1 VKKLQLVWYKLSSS
15 VKKYLYSKLILL
27 ILRRKSFLKEIKM
40 YKPKIPQDIIQKLY
54 RLREKLAKR
63 GIKKPITVLVREAI
77 EEYLRKL
84 KEI

>member
-1 VKKLQLVWYKLSSS
+1 M
-15 VKKYLYSKLILL
+15 
-27 ILRRKSFLKEIKM
+27 KM
-40 YKPKIPQDIIQKLY
+40 YRPKIPEDIIEKLY

-84 KEI
+84 KGI